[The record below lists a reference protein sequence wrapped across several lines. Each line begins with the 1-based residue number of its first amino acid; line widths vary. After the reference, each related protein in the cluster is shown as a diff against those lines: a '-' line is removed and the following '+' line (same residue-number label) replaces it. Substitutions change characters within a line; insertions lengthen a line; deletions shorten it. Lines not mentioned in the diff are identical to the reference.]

1 MTLDDAFAHALSLP
15 GAEDSTQ
22 HEKRCVRVRGQWILN
37 DNRENDA
44 VALAL
49 DLETVAF
56 LMETEPGTYFQT
68 PHFQGWPAV
77 LARYAVA
84 DDDRLKEQI
93 DKAWARRATKAQRR
107 ARGFD

>member
-1 MTLDDAFAHALSLP
+1 MTLDDVFTYALSLP
-15 GAEDSTQ
+15 GAEESTQ

-37 DNRENDA
+37 DSRENDA

-77 LARYAVA
+77 LARHAVA
-84 DDDRLKEQI
+84 YDGRLKEQI

-107 ARGFD
+107 ARVLD

>member
-1 MTLDDAFAHALSLP
+1 MTLDDAFAYALSLP

-68 PHFQGWPAV
+68 PHFHGWPAV